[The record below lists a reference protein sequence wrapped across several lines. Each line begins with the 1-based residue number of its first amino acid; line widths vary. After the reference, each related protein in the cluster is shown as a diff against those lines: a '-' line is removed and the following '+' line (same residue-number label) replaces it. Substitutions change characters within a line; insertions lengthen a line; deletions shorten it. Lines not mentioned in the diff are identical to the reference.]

1 MVSQRWLL
9 PGTTGMAVKEIGIP
23 SGFTADVEA
32 LELAKYDGVKRV
44 EEGNRKV
51 ILYFDEVQN
60 NVAVCSFC

>member
-1 MVSQRWLL
+1 
-9 PGTTGMAVKEIGIP
+9 MAVKEIGIP